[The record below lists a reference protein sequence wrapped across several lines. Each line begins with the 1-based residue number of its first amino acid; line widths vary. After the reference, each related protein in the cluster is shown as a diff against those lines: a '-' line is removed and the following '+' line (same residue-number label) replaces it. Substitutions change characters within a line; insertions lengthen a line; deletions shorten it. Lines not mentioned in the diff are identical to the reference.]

1 MQHKHEINLLYVD
14 DEPVNLQGFKANFRR
29 DYNVF
34 LAGSAAEARETLS
47 KHDIHI
53 LITDQKMPETLG
65 TDLLEQVVKD
75 YPHQERIMITAYS
88 DSQVILDAFQKG
100 HIYRYVLKPYNPDEL
115 KQIID
120 QAYKLFSLKR
130 IQEMLYADWKKNNDG
145 LNKPGGGK

>member
-34 LAGSAAEARETLS
+34 LAGSAAEAREMLS

-75 YPHQERIMITAYS
+75 YPQQERIMITAYS

-130 IQEMLYADWKKNNDG
+130 IQ
-145 LNKPGGGK
+145 